1 MRGLT
6 LISSTVAFATFAMLA
21 TMALAQTPAADK
33 QPDPEAKP
41 APATPASGTPTA
53 TGPVQPAADP
63 PPMPTTT
70 TTTATPMTPPETT
83 TADRVAPPAGNPR
96 AEAHAKMNI
105 QAQCE
110 QAIVAD
116 PEWHTRLKGQ
126 LARRLLTEEPTTKP
140 DKVLRAQLKDMLR
153 PEIHTKDAN
162 RMLRNKRH
170 VVYAYAALWIITAV
184 FVLFMWRRQRG
195 LTDEIA
201 RLRSEIEAELK

>member
-1 MRGLT
+1 
-6 LISSTVAFATFAMLA
+6 
-21 TMALAQTPAADK
+21 
-33 QPDPEAKP
+33 
-41 APATPASGTPTA
+41 
-53 TGPVQPAADP
+53 
-63 PPMPTTT
+63 
-70 TTTATPMTPPETT
+70 
-83 TADRVAPPAGNPR
+83 
-96 AEAHAKMNI
+96 MNI

-110 QAIVAD
+110 EAIVAD

-126 LARRLLTEEPTTKP
+126 LARRLLTEEPITKP